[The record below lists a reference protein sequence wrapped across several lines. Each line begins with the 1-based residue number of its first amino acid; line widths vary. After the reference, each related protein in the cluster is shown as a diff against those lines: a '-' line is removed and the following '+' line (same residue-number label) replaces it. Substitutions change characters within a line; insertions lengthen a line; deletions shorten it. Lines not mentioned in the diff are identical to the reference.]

1 MSKILSAIFSRE
13 PYSACRNFF
22 ITAIFW
28 LVFGTAVG
36 LLASLQFEVP
46 DALAGVAQLSFGRLR
61 PVHTNAV
68 LIGWLSM
75 SYAACMF
82 YIIPVLV
89 GRKGLWSELLGN
101 ITMFLWNVMMAV
113 GLFSILNGDTEGREY
128 AELAGTIHFGGATVQ
143 LLDWAVVIGL
153 LLLGVNAWMTVITGT
168 EKKWYVS
175 IWYFLGALF
184 WFPIVYIIGNRA
196 FIQLDGLNDAIT
208 GWFYGHNIL
217 GMWFTVGGIGIMYYL
232 IPKFTGNPLYS
243 HTLSMIG
250 FWTIGMFYAP
260 TGTHHILQSP
270 VPEWLKSVA
279 VISSVFLLVPVLTVL
294 TNFFMT
300 MKGKWSL
307 AADHVPLRF
316 AIAGGIAYLLTCIQ
330 GPFQA
335 TRSVNWY
342 IHFTNWVVGHAH
354 LALLA
359 TFSFFVF
366 AAAYY
371 IIPRIVGRK
380 MYSKRLVVLHF
391 WLTLYGWII
400 MMLSLTIA
408 GLVQAAGWHHGIP
421 IDQWVIEL
429 VPYWWIRT
437 FSGILIVLGQI
448 LFMFNVYKT
457 VFQSERDAEPL
468 PYSPTGIIYV

>member
-1 MSKILSAIFSRE
+1 MQRILSAIFSRE
-13 PYSACRNFF
+13 PFSASRNFLV
-22 ITAIFW
+22 TAIFW
-28 LVFGTAVG
+28 LVVGTSVG
-36 LLASLQFEVP
+36 LIASLQFTSP

-61 PVHTNAV
+61 AVHTNV
-68 LIGWLSM
+68 ILIGWLSM
-75 SYAACMF
+75 GYAACMF
-82 YIIPVLV
+82 YMIPVLV
-89 GRKGLWSELLGN
+89 GRKGLWSELMGN
-101 ITMFLWNVMMAV
+101 ITMFTWNVLIAAGMWT
-113 GLFSILNGDTEGREY
+113 LLNGDTEGREY
-128 AELAGTIHFGGATVQ
+128 AEMTGTLHIGGYTIQ
-143 LLDWAVVIGL
+143 ILEWGI
-153 LLLGVNAWMTVITGT
+153 LLGLISLSVNLWMTVMTGP

-184 WFPIVYIIGNRA
+184 WFPIVFIIGHRA
-196 FIQLDGLNDAIT
+196 FVHLDGLNDAIT

-232 IPKFTGNPLYS
+232 LPKFTGNPLYS

-300 MKGKWSL
+300 LKGKWST
-307 AADHVPLRF
+307 AADHIPLRF
-316 AIAGGIAYLLTCIQ
+316 AISGGISYLLTCIQ

-335 TRSVNWY
+335 TRSINWY

-366 AAAYY
+366 AATYY
-371 IIPRIVGRK
+371 IIPKITGRK
-380 MYSKRLVVLHF
+380 MYSKRLAVWHF
-391 WLTLYGWII
+391 WLSLYGWVI
-400 MMLSLTIA
+400 MVAVLTVA

-421 IDQWVIEL
+421 LDQWVIEL
-429 VPYWWIRT
+429 VPYWYARS

-448 LFMFNVYKT
+448 LFLFNVYKT
-457 VFQSERDAEPL
+457 VFCPEETEPL
-468 PYSPTGIIYV
+468 PYSPTGVAYV

>member
-1 MSKILSAIFSRE
+1 MERVLSAIFSRE
-13 PYSACRNFF
+13 PYSASRNFM

-28 LVFGTAVG
+28 LVFGTSIG
-36 LLASLQFEVP
+36 LLASMQFDVP

-68 LIGWLSM
+68 LVGWLSM
-75 SYAACMF
+75 GYAACMF
-82 YIIPVLV
+82 YIIPVLS
-89 GRKGLWSELLGN
+89 GRRGLWSERLGN
-101 ITMFLWNVMMAV
+101 VTMFAWNLVMFW
-113 GLFSILNGDTEGREY
+113 GIWGILNGDTEAREY
-128 AELAGTIHFGGATVQ
+128 AELAGTIYIGGAAIQV
-143 LLDWAVVIGL
+143 LDWAVL
-153 LLLGVNAWMTVITGT
+153 LALLMLGVNCWMTVMTGT

-196 FIQLDGLNDAIT
+196 FVQLEGLNDAIT

-217 GMWFTVGGIGIMYYL
+217 GMWFTVGGVGIMYYL

-300 MKGKWSL
+300 LKGKWHT
-307 AADHVPLRF
+307 AAEHIPLRF
-316 AIAGGIAYLLTCIQ
+316 AMAGGIAYLLTCIQ

-335 TRSVNWY
+335 TRWVNWY
-342 IHFTNWVVGHAH
+342 LHFTNWVVAHAH
-354 LALLA
+354 MALLA

-366 AAAYY
+366 AATYY
-371 IIPRIVGRK
+371 IIPRITGRK
-380 MYSKRLVVLHF
+380 MYSKRLAVWHF
-391 WLTLYGWII
+391 WLSLYGWIL
-400 MMLSLTIA
+400 MMIDLTIA
-408 GLVQAAGWHHGIP
+408 GLVQSAGWHHGIP
-421 IDQWVIEL
+421 LDQWVIEL
-429 VPYWWIRT
+429 VPYWWIRSL
-437 FSGILIVLGQI
+437 SGVMIVLGQI

-457 VFQSERDAEPL
+457 VFSREQCEAL
-468 PYSPTGIIYV
+468 PHSPTGIVYV

>member
-1 MSKILSAIFSRE
+1 MERILSAIFSRE
-13 PYSACRNFF
+13 PYSASRNFL

-28 LVFGTAVG
+28 LVLGTSVG
-36 LLASLQFEVP
+36 LLASMQFDTP
-46 DALAGVAQLSFGRLR
+46 DALSGIAQLSFGRLR
-61 PVHTNAV
+61 PVHINGV

-75 SYAACMF
+75 GYAACMF
-82 YIIPVLV
+82 YIIPVLA

-101 ITMFLWNVMMAV
+101 WTMVLWNLAMVAGV
-113 GLFSILNGDTEGREY
+113 LTLLNGDTEAREY
-128 AELAGTIHFGGATVQ
+128 AELAGTIHIGGASIQ
-143 LLDWAVVIGL
+143 ILDWAVLVVL
-153 LLLGVNAWMTVITGT
+153 LLLGVNAWMTVMTGT

-196 FIQLDGLNDAIT
+196 FVHLDGLNDAIT

-279 VISSVFLLVPVLTVL
+279 VISSIFLLVPVLTVL

-300 MKGKWSL
+300 LKGKWST

-316 AIAGGIAYLLTCIQ
+316 AISGGIAYLLTCIQ

-366 AAAYY
+366 AASYY
-371 IIPRIVGRK
+371 IIPRVTGRK
-380 MYSKRLVVLHF
+380 MYSKRLAVWHF

-400 MMLSLTIA
+400 MVVDLVIA
-408 GLVQAAGWHHGIP
+408 GLVQSAGWHHGIP
-421 IDQWVIEL
+421 VDQWVIEL
-429 VPYWWIRT
+429 VPYWWIRS
-437 FSGILIVLGQI
+437 FSGVLIVLGQI
-448 LFMFNVYKT
+448 LYMFNVYKT
-457 VFQSERDAEPL
+457 VFSPRQCEEL
-468 PYSPTGIIYV
+468 PHSPTGIIYV

>member
-1 MSKILSAIFSRE
+1 MRGVLSAIFSRE
-13 PYSACRNFF
+13 PYSASRNFLV
-22 ITAIFW
+22 TAIFW
-28 LVFGTAVG
+28 LVFGTSMG
-36 LLASLQFEVP
+36 LLASMQFTAP

-61 PVHTNAV
+61 PVHINAV

-75 SYAACMF
+75 GYAACMF

-101 ITMFLWNVMMAV
+101 ITMVIWNIMLIV
-113 GLFSILNGDTEGREY
+113 GVIGILNGDTEAREY
-128 AELAGTIHFGGATVQ
+128 AELAGTVHIGHTAIQT
-143 LLDWAVVIGL
+143 LDWVVVIGL
-153 LLLGVNAWMTVITGT
+153 LLLGLNAWMTVMTGA

-196 FIQLDGLNDAIT
+196 FVQLEGLNDAIT

-217 GMWFTVGGIGIMYYL
+217 GMWFTVGGVGIMYYL
-232 IPKFTGNPLYS
+232 LPKFTGNPLYS

-300 MKGKWSL
+300 MKGKWHT
-307 AADHVPLRF
+307 AAEHVPLRF
-316 AIAGGIAYLLTCIQ
+316 AIAGGIAYLLTCMQ

-335 TRSVNWY
+335 TRSINWY
-342 IHFTNWVVGHAH
+342 LHFTNWVVGHAH

-366 AAAYY
+366 AASYY
-371 IIPRIVGRK
+371 IIPKITGRK
-380 MYSKRLVVLHF
+380 MYSKRLAVWHF
-391 WLTLYGWII
+391 WLSLYGWII
-400 MMLSLTIA
+400 MMISLTIA

-429 VPYWWIRT
+429 EPYWIVRSL
-437 FSGILIVLGQI
+437 SGVMIVLGQI
-448 LFMFNVYKT
+448 LFMFNIYKT
-457 VFQSERDAEPL
+457 VFNPQQCEELPQSA
-468 PYSPTGIIYV
+468 TGVVYV

>member
-1 MSKILSAIFSRE
+1 MQGLLASVFSRE
-13 PYSACRNFF
+13 PYSSSRNFM
-22 ITAIFW
+22 ISAIFW
-28 LVFGTAVG
+28 LVFGTSLG
-36 LLASLQFEVP
+36 LVASLQFTAP

-61 PVHTNAV
+61 PVHINAV

-75 SYAACMF
+75 GYAACML
-82 YIIPVLV
+82 YLIPVLV
-89 GRKGLWSELLGN
+89 GRKGMWSELVGN
-101 ITMFLWNVMMAV
+101 ITMVAWNVMMV
-113 GLFSILNGDTEGREY
+113 TGLWGILNGDTEGREY
-128 AELAGTIHFGGATVQ
+128 AELAGTVSIGGSTIQ
-143 LLDWAVVIGL
+143 TLDWVVLIGL
-153 LLLGVNAWMTVITGT
+153 LLLGINSWMTVMTGT

-196 FIQLDGLNDAIT
+196 FVQLDGLNDAIA

-217 GMWFTVGGIGIMYYL
+217 GMWFTVGGVGIMYYL

-300 MKGKWSL
+300 LKGKWHT
-307 AADHVPLRF
+307 AAEHVPLRF

-335 TRSVNWY
+335 TRSINWY
-342 IHFTNWVVGHAH
+342 IHFTNWVVAHAH
-354 LALLA
+354 MALLA

-371 IIPRIVGRK
+371 IIPKITGRK
-380 MYSKRLVVLHF
+380 MYSKRLAVWHF
-391 WLTLYGWII
+391 WLSLYGWVI
-400 MMLSLTIA
+400 MMISLTIA

-421 IDQWVIEL
+421 VDQWIIEL
-429 VPYWWIRT
+429 EPYWIVRS
-437 FSGILIVLGQI
+437 FSGVLIVLGQI
-448 LFMFNVYKT
+448 CFMVNVYKT
-457 VFQSERDAEPL
+457 VFSAKECEAL
-468 PYSPTGIIYV
+468 PHSPTGVVYV

>member
-1 MSKILSAIFSRE
+1 MERILAAIFSRE
-13 PYSACRNFF
+13 PYSASRNFL

-28 LVFGTAVG
+28 LVAGTTVG
-36 LLASLQFEVP
+36 LLASLQFTSP
-46 DALAGVAQLSFGRLR
+46 DALAGVPQLSFGRIR
-61 PVHTNAV
+61 AAHTNAV

-75 SYAACMF
+75 GYVACMF
-82 YIIPVLV
+82 YLIPILV

-101 ITMFLWNVMMAV
+101 ITCVAWNIIMVV
-113 GLFSILNGDTEGREY
+113 GLWGILNGDTEGREY
-128 AELAGTIHFGGATVQ
+128 AEMAGTITIGSTSYQV
-143 LLDWAVVIGL
+143 LDWAIVAGL
-153 LLLGVNAWMTVITGT
+153 LLLGANIWATVMTGT

-184 WFPIVYIIGNRA
+184 WFPIVYIIGNRG
-196 FIQLDGLNDAIT
+196 FVQLDGLNDAIT

-217 GMWFTVGGIGIMYYL
+217 GMWFTVGGVGIMYYL

-300 MKGKWSL
+300 MKGKWHV
-307 AADHVPLRF
+307 AMEHVPLRF
-316 AIAGGIAYLLTCIQ
+316 AIAGGIAYLLTCMQ

-335 TRSVNWY
+335 TRSINWY
-342 IHFTNWVVGHAH
+342 LHFSNWVVGHAH

-366 AAAYY
+366 AASYY

-380 MYSKRLVVLHF
+380 MYSKRLAVWHF
-391 WLTLYGWII
+391 WLSLYGWIL
-400 MMLSLTIA
+400 MLSSLTIA
-408 GLVQAAGWHHGIP
+408 GLIQAAGWHHAIP

-429 VPYWWIRT
+429 VPYWIVRT
-437 FSGILIVLGQI
+437 ISGVMIVLGQI
-448 LFMFNVYKT
+448 LYMFNMYKT
-457 VFQSERDAEPL
+457 VFRPEQCEEL
-468 PYSPTGIIYV
+468 PHSPTGVVYV

>member
-1 MSKILSAIFSRE
+1 MNRVLSAVFSNQ
-13 PYSACRNFF
+13 PYSASRNFL
-22 ITAIFW
+22 ISAIFW
-28 LVFGTAVG
+28 LVFGVTLG
-36 LLASLQFEVP
+36 TLASLQFSVP

-61 PVHTNAV
+61 PVHINAV

-75 SYAACMF
+75 GYAACMF

-89 GRKGLWSELLGN
+89 GRKGLWSELMGN
-101 ITMFLWNVMMAV
+101 ITNVIWNIMLVC
-113 GLFSILNGDTEGREY
+113 GIYGILNGDTEAREY
-128 AELAGTIHFGGATVQ
+128 AELAGTIHVGHTSIQV
-143 LLDWAVVIGL
+143 LDWVVLIGL
-153 LLLGVNAWMTVITGT
+153 IMLGINCWMTVLTGT

-175 IWYFLGALF
+175 IWYFMGALF

-196 FIQLDGLNDAIT
+196 FVGLDGLNDAIA

-217 GMWFTVGGIGIMYYL
+217 GMWFTVGGVGIMYYL
-232 IPKFTGNPLYS
+232 LPKFTGNPLYS

-270 VPEWLKSVA
+270 VPEWLKSIA

-300 MKGKWSL
+300 MKGKWST
-307 AADHVPLRF
+307 ATDHIPLRF
-316 AIAGGIAYLLTCIQ
+316 AIAGGISYLLTCIQ

-335 TRSVNWY
+335 TRSINWY
-342 IHFTNWVVGHAH
+342 LHFSNWVVGHAH

-366 AAAYY
+366 AASYY
-371 IIPRIVGRK
+371 MVPKFSGRK
-380 MYSKRLVVLHF
+380 MFSKRLAVLHF

-400 MMLSLTIA
+400 MMISLTIA
-408 GLVQAAGWHHGIP
+408 GLIQAAGWHHGIP
-421 IDQWVIEL
+421 IDQWTLEL
-429 VPYWWIRT
+429 EPYWIIRSI
-437 FSGILIVLGQI
+437 SGLMIVLGQV
-448 LFMFNVYKT
+448 LYMFNMYKT
-457 VFQSERDAEPL
+457 LFSPAECEPL
-468 PYSPTGIIYV
+468 PDSPTGILYV